1 MNEFVSHVFKSIDSH
16 ESSIRRLFKLTRK
29 NAVAIAILSGVAL
42 YQSMKVSDL
51 KFELD
56 RLSKRVQDIEENPSI
71 QNNYHEE

>member
-16 ESSIRRLFKLTRK
+16 ENSIRRLFKLTRK
-29 NAVAIAILSGVAL
+29 NAMVIAILSGVAL

-56 RLSKRVQDIEENPSI
+56 RFSKRVQDIEENPSI
-71 QNNYHEE
+71 QNNYYKE

>member
-1 MNEFVSHVFKSIDSH
+1 MNEFVSHAFKMLDSH
-16 ESSIRRLFKLTRK
+16 ESSIRRLSKLTRK
-29 NAVAIAILSGVAL
+29 NGLAIAILAGVAL

-71 QNNYHEE
+71 QNNYYKE